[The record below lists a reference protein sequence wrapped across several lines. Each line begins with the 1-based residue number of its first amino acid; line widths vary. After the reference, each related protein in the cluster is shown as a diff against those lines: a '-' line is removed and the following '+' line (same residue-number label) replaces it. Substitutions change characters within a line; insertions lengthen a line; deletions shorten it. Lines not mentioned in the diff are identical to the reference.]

1 MERGQ
6 VLLARGLAR
15 EHSVWV
21 QAAVGA
27 YEAKLLRYAGDIVGR
42 ALARDVVQ
50 DTFLKLCREPRERIE
65 SHLSAWLFTVC
76 RNTALEVKRKARRL
90 ASLDE
95 QGHPVEGAEPGAR
108 LEHDQALARVQVY
121 LANLPE
127 RQRELV
133 RLRFDGELSY
143 KEIAGITGL
152 SVTNVGFL
160 LHTALNQLRA
170 ALEQEASSTHS
181 SQARGKR

>member
-6 VLLARGLAR
+6 
-15 EHSVWV
+15 SVWV
-21 QAAVGA
+21 QAVIGA

-42 ALARDVVQ
+42 VLARDVVQ
-50 DTFLKLCREPRERIE
+50 DTFLKLCREPRARIE

-76 RNTALEVKRKARRL
+76 RNTALEVKRKVRRL
-90 ASLDE
+90 SALDE
-95 QGHPVEGAEPGAR
+95 DGHADERGEPGAQF
-108 LEHDQALARVQVY
+108 EHDEALARVQLY

-143 KEIAGITGL
+143 KEIAEITGL

-160 LHTALNQLRA
+160 LHTALSQVRRD
-170 ALEQEASSTHS
+170 LEQEASATLRN
-181 SQARGKR
+181 QARGKR

>member
-1 MERGQ
+1 MERG
-6 VLLARGLAR
+6 
-15 EHSVWV
+15 HNVWV
-21 QAAVGA
+21 QSVIAA
-27 YEAKLLRYAGDIVGR
+27 YEAKLLRYAGDVVGH

-76 RNTALEVKRKARRL
+76 RNSALEVKRKVRRL
-90 ASLDE
+90 SPLDE
-95 QGHPVEGAEPGAR
+95 QSHVAESDPPGAQF
-108 LEHDQALARVQVY
+108 EHDQALAHVKRF
-121 LANLPE
+121 LSTLPE
-127 RQRELV
+127 RERELV

-143 KEIAGITGL
+143 KQIAEVTGL

-160 LHTALNQLRA
+160 LHTALNRVRT
-170 ALEQEASSTHS
+170 ALEQETGEPVL